1 MRMAPETT
9 LAAENIAY
17 AYGDITAV
25 DHISFQIDRGEVLGF
40 LGPNG
45 AGKTTTLK
53 MLIGLLSPQ
62 EGSITI
68 LGEDMVRNRE
78 KIQAQIGVC
87 FEEKSLYEDMSA
99 ASNLK
104 FFASLF
110 GIKDLD
116 TAGLLERVGLPEDR
130 KDRVSNYS
138 KGMKQRLMVAR
149 ALVNRPQVL
158 FLDEPTDGLDP
169 VSSEAIRT
177 VVMEEKARGVTVFLT
192 THDMME
198 ADKLSDH
205 VAFINEGEIAALDT
219 PENLKHEYG
228 KRVLKIRYHLEGELR
243 EEELP
248 LEEEET
254 GRRTQE
260 ILGSF
265 DVLDMHTEE
274 ATLEDIFIQL
284 TGKKLK

>member
-1 MRMAPETT
+1 MEPETT
-9 LAAENIAY
+9 LKADNIVY
-17 AYGDITAV
+17 SYGDILAV
-25 DHISFQIDRGEVLGF
+25 DRISFHIDQGEILGF

-53 MLIGLLSPQ
+53 MLVGLLTPQ
-62 EGSITI
+62 EGTITI
-68 LGEDMVRNRE
+68 LGDDIVRDKG

-99 ASNLK
+99 TANLR

-116 TAGLLERVGLPEDR
+116 TAGLLQRVGLPDDR
-130 KDRVSNYS
+130 KDHVANYS

-149 ALVNRPQVL
+149 ALVNRPKVL

-169 VSSEAIRT
+169 VSSEAIRA
-177 VVMEEKARGVTVFLT
+177 VIEEEKADGVTVFLT

-198 ADKLSDH
+198 ADKLSDR
-205 VAFINEGEIAALDT
+205 VVFLSDGNIAACDS
-219 PENLKHEYG
+219 PDNLKHQYG
-228 KRVLKIRYHLEGELR
+228 KRVLKMRYHKDGELV

-248 LEEEET
+248 LEDIRA
-254 GRRTQE
+254 GRRIQE
-260 ILGSF
+260 ILSDY

-284 TGKKLK
+284 TGKKLE

>member
-1 MRMAPETT
+1 MAEETPI
-9 LAAENIAY
+9 LAEGIAY
-17 AYGDITAV
+17 SYDDRLAV
-25 DHISFQIDRGEVLGF
+25 DHISFGVDKGKVLGF

-53 MLIGLLSPQ
+53 MLVGLLAPQ
-62 EGSITI
+62 DGRITI
-68 LGEDMVRNRE
+68 LGNDIVRNRSE
-78 KIQAQIGVC
+78 VQAHIGVC

-99 ASNLK
+99 SANLK

-116 TAGLLERVGLPEDR
+116 TASLLERVGLPVDR
-130 KDRVSNYS
+130 KDHVSNFS
-138 KGMKQRLMVAR
+138 KGMKQRLMIAR
-149 ALVNRPQVL
+149 ALVNQPQVL

-169 VSSEAIRT
+169 VSSEAIRAVIT
-177 VVMEEKARGVTVFLT
+177 EEKAKGVTVFLT

-205 VAFINEGEIAALDT
+205 VAFISDGEIAAFDT
-219 PENLKHEYG
+219 PEKLKHQYG
-228 KRVLKIRYHLEGELR
+228 KRILRIRYYKEGELI

-248 LEEEET
+248 LADAQAGPRVED
-254 GRRTQE
+254 
-260 ILGSF
+260 ILAGY

-284 TGKKLK
+284 TGKKLE

>member
-1 MRMAPETT
+1 MAEETPI
-9 LAAENIAY
+9 LAEGIAY
-17 AYGDITAV
+17 SYDDRLAV
-25 DHISFQIDRGEVLGF
+25 DHISFGVDKGKVLGF

-53 MLIGLLSPQ
+53 MLVGLLAPQ
-62 EGSITI
+62 DGRITI
-68 LGEDMVRNRE
+68 LGNDIVRNRSE
-78 KIQAQIGVC
+78 VQAHIGVC

-99 ASNLK
+99 SANLK

-116 TAGLLERVGLPEDR
+116 TASLLERVGLPVDR
-130 KDRVSNYS
+130 KDHVSNFS
-138 KGMKQRLMVAR
+138 KGMKQRLMIAR
-149 ALVNRPQVL
+149 ALVNQPQVL

-169 VSSEAIRT
+169 VSSEAIRAVIT
-177 VVMEEKARGVTVFLT
+177 EEKAKGVTVFLT

-205 VAFINEGEIAALDT
+205 VAFISDGEIAAFDT
-219 PENLKHEYG
+219 PEKLKHQYG
-228 KRVLKIRYHLEGELR
+228 KRILRIRYYKESELI

-248 LEEEET
+248 LADAQAGPRVED
-254 GRRTQE
+254 
-260 ILGSF
+260 ILAGY

-284 TGKKLK
+284 TGKKLE

>member
-1 MRMAPETT
+1 MAGE
-9 LAAENIAY
+9 ASIIAEGIAY
-17 AYGDITAV
+17 SYGKLLAV
-25 DHISFQIDRGEVLGF
+25 DHISFSVDMGRVLGF

-53 MLIGLLSPQ
+53 MLIGLLAPQ

-68 LGEDMVRNRE
+68 LGEDMVKKRE
-78 KIQAQIGVC
+78 KVQAQIGVC

-99 ASNLK
+99 VANLR

-130 KDRVSNYS
+130 KDKVSNYS

-149 ALVNRPQVL
+149 ALVNQPQVL

-169 VSSEAIRT
+169 VSSEAIRS
-177 VVMEEKARGVTVFLT
+177 VVMEEKAKGVTVFLT

-205 VAFINEGEIAALDT
+205 VAFISEGEIAAFDT
-219 PENLKHEYG
+219 PENLKHQYG
-228 KRVLKIRYHLEGELR
+228 KRILKIRYHADGELV
-243 EEELP
+243 EEEFP
-248 LEEEET
+248 LDDRQA
-254 GRRTQE
+254 GRRIQE
-260 ILGSF
+260 ILAGY

>member
-1 MRMAPETT
+1 MPGETPI
-9 LAAENIAY
+9 LAENIAY
-17 AYGDITAV
+17 SYDKILAV
-25 DHISFQIDRGEVLGF
+25 DHISFRVGAGEILGF

-53 MLIGLLSPQ
+53 MLVGLLAPR
-62 EGSITI
+62 EGRVSI
-68 LGEDMVRNRE
+68 LGRDMVKERE
-78 KIQAQIGVC
+78 EVQARIGVC

-99 ASNLK
+99 VANLK

-116 TAGLLERVGLPEDR
+116 TSALLQRVGLPDDR
-130 KDRVSNYS
+130 RDRVSNYS

-149 ALVNRPQVL
+149 ALVNRPDVL

-169 VSSEAIRT
+169 VSSEAIRS
-177 VVMEEKARGVTVFLT
+177 VVLEEKARGVTVFLT
-192 THDMME
+192 THDMLE

-205 VAFINEGEIAALDT
+205 VAFINEGKIVAFDT
-219 PENLKHEYG
+219 PENLKHQYG
-228 KRVLKIRYHLEGELR
+228 KRILKVRYHRDGELA

-248 LEEEET
+248 LDDEGA
-254 GRRTQE
+254 GRRIQE
-260 ILGSF
+260 ILDDY

-284 TGKKLK
+284 TGKKLG

>member
-1 MRMAPETT
+1 MAPETT
-9 LAAENIAY
+9 LAAEKIAY
-17 AYGDITAV
+17 AYGDILAV
-25 DHISFQIDRGEVLGF
+25 DHISFSVGSGEILGF

-53 MLIGLLSPQ
+53 MLIGLLSPR

-68 LGEDMVRNRE
+68 LGEDMVKKRE

-99 ASNLK
+99 AANLR

-116 TAGLLERVGLPEDR
+116 TTGLLERVGLPEDR
-130 KDRVSNYS
+130 KDKVANYS

-149 ALVNRPQVL
+149 ALVNQPKVL

-169 VSSEAIRT
+169 VSSEAIRM
-177 VVMEEKARGVTVFLT
+177 VIMEEKAKGVTVFLT

-205 VAFINEGEIAALDT
+205 VAFINEGQIAAFDT
-219 PENLKHEYG
+219 PENLKHQYG
-228 KRVLKIRYHLEGELR
+228 KRVLKIRFHKDSELV
-243 EEELP
+243 EKEFP
-248 LEEEET
+248 LDDSEV
-254 GRRTQE
+254 GRNVQE
-260 ILGSF
+260 ILADY